1 MLKGIVLA
9 GGRGTRLYPLTHAVS
24 KQLLPIYKKPM
35 IYYPLNTLKS
45 MGIKDILI
53 ITADHIQCR
62 LFEDQLKDG
71 KQYGLNLS
79 YVVQSSPRGLPDAFI
94 VGESFIGEDDV
105 ALILGD
111 NVFITSETIKATP
124 NTIFTYKV
132 KQPDAYGVVKLTDE
146 GYIDKLVEKP
156 TEFVSN
162 DAVVGLYI
170 FNNSVVRAA
179 KTLSPSSR
187 GELEI
192 VDLIK
197 CMDATKKVEVQQ
209 LDGFWFD
216 CGTHDDLLS
225 CANLVQAI
233 EQRTNTTVG
242 LETYE

>member
-1 MLKGIVLA
+1 MKGICLA
-9 GGRGTRLYPLTHAVS
+9 GGKGTRLLPTTKSVS
-24 KQLLPIYKKPM
+24 KQLHCVYNKPM
-35 IYYPLNTLKS
+35 IYYPLETLKS

-53 ITADHIQCR
+53 ITADPQQCR

-79 YVVQSSPRGLPDAFI
+79 YAVQDSPRGLPDAFI
-94 VGESFIGEDDV
+94 VGKNFIGGDDV

-111 NVFITSETIKATP
+111 NVFITSESIEATP

-132 KQPDAYGVVKLTDE
+132 KHPDAYGVVKLTDK
-146 GYIDKLVEKP
+146 GYIDNLVEKP
-156 TEFVSN
+156 KEFISN
-162 DAVVGLYI
+162 DAVVGLYV
-170 FNNSVVRAA
+170 FDNNVVHVAPSL
-179 KTLSPSSR
+179 TTSPR

-197 CMDATKKVEVQQ
+197 TMDNINRVKVQQ

-233 EQRTNTTVG
+233 EQRTNKIVG
-242 LETYE
+242 LYE